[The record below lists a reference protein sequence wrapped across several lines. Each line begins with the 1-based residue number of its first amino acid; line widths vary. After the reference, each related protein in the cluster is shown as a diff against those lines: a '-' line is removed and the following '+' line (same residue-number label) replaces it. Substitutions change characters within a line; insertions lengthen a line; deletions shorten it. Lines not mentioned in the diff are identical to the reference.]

1 MGKIMLELLFCLDT
15 ESQTHQRFKKGSS
28 ELKFIHRKFI
38 EGSSKVHWRFIEGS
52 SKVHRRFIEGFQVS
66 YWNPNLENILCLLGY
81 LTVLFK
87 TWFVIAAG
95 NPILVLHYLDFGQE
109 HHIPALSFIEIS
121 GTFEPLRVPTLW
133 TVGSQTLFS
142 IWHCL
147 NQIEVLFLQ
156 HYLNH
161 LLFQLHLHSIS
172 SSEIVEVLQALLK
185 SYVRWRLF
193 QN

>member
-1 MGKIMLELLFCLDT
+1 MENSKMLIKWLRHEVPREQSILNIIEIDVIEIKVIEIKVIEIEVIKIEVIEIKDLKMEAN
-15 ESQTHQRFKKGSS
+15 SS
-28 ELKFIHRKFI
+28 CPR
-38 EGSSKVHWRFIEGS
+38 
-52 SKVHRRFIEGFQVS
+52 
-66 YWNPNLENILCLLGY
+66 LCLLCNSTG
-81 LTVLFK
+81 LTK

-147 NQIEVLFLQ
+147 NQIEASLTIVQLFL
-156 HYLNH
+156 
-161 LLFQLHLHSIS
+161 LLLES
-172 SSEIVEVLQALLK
+172 SS
-185 SYVRWRLF
+185 S
-193 QN
+193 